1 MPSRAV
7 GNPAFPSAPP
17 RQRST
22 SRFCPGSTVIFF
34 FFRFAA
40 FAADLGLGFIFLV
53 AFLVFLA
60 DFFVDFDL
68 FVFFL
73 ALVLVFKVEGS
84 ARDDAME
91 REFFEREFLEREC
104 RIFWFGDVGGSD
116 PFLPRELGSSSTL
129 SGVKDRA
136 WLASSFEKTC
146 ET

>member
-40 FAADLGLGFIFLV
+40 FAADFLGLGLV

-60 DFFVDFDL
+60 DFFADFDL
-68 FVFFL
+68 FVFL
-73 ALVLVFKVEGS
+73 ALALFFKVEGS

-129 SGVKDRA
+129 SGVKD
-136 WLASSFEKTC
+136 
-146 ET
+146 